1 MQASGQTPACVDKPG
16 RKTWKC
22 YVIMVPADPAN
33 PASGNMRC
41 HGVKRSRT
49 EADTL
54 AKGIPHAIVE
64 KHFAD

>member
-1 MQASGQTPACVDKPG
+1 MQAVGQTPACTDKPG

-33 PASGNMRC
+33 PNSGSRC

-49 EADTL
+49 EADTV
-54 AKGIPHAIVE
+54 ASAIPHARVE